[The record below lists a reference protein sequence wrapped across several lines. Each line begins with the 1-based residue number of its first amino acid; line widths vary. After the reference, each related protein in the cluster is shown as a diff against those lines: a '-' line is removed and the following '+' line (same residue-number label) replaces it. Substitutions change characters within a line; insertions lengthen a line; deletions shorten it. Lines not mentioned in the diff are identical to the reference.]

1 MRTKFKKL
9 TSLCIVVIMILN
21 VLTVAPLT
29 AGASETDSASVGD
42 TYTSG
47 DFEYTVLDDGT
58 AEISNYNGSEA
69 NLVIPNIIGGYK
81 VTSVGERAF
90 NYKSIVESVTIP
102 YGVNTIGDLAFNN
115 CSDLKNVTIPDSVTY
130 IGTDAFSSSENLESI
145 TIPKGVEKIQSRTF
159 WGCSGLKSVIISK
172 GVKSIDSMA
181 FQSCTSLESV
191 IIPDGLTSID
201 FGAFGSCSSLKTITI
216 PASVTYIS
224 SLSMGY
230 NDYFMKVDGFTIE
243 GYRGTAAEAYAIEN
257 GFEFIELGDIPTP
270 SLGDVNGDGKV
281 SIDDVTDIQK
291 YIANT
296 MDFTEDQMVLA
307 DVDKD
312 GKVAIDDATLIQ
324 KHLVGMAV
332 IE

>member
-1 MRTKFKKL
+1 MRTKLKKF
-9 TSLCIVVIMILN
+9 TSVCLAVIMILS

-29 AGASETDSASVGD
+29 AGASETDSESISA
-42 TYTSG
+42 TSG
-47 DFEYTVLDDGT
+47 DFEYVVLDDGT
-58 AEISNYNGSEA
+58 AEISKYYGSEV
-69 NLVIPNIIGGYK
+69 NLVIPDEVDGYK

-159 WGCSGLKSVIISK
+159 WGCSGLKSVIISE

-230 NDYFMKVDGFTIE
+230 SDYFMKVDGFTIE

-270 SLGDVNGDGKV
+270 SLGDVNGDGII
-281 SIDDVTDIQK
+281 S
-291 YIANT
+291 
-296 MDFTEDQMVLA
+296 
-307 DVDKD
+307 
-312 GKVAIDDATLIQ
+312 IDDATLIQ
-324 KHLVGMAV
+324 KYLANMLDFTTEQAAAADVDNNEDITIDDVTLIQKYLAGLAE
-332 IE
+332 I

>member
-1 MRTKFKKL
+1 MRTKTRKL
-9 TSLCIVVIMILN
+9 ISVCLAVIMMLS
-21 VLTVAPLT
+21 VLTVAPIT
-29 AGASETDSASVGD
+29 VNAAEENSESVSE
-42 TYTSG
+42 TSG
-47 DFEYTVLDDGT
+47 DFEYVVLDDGT

-230 NDYFMKVDGFTIE
+230 SDYFMKVDGFTIE
-243 GYRGTAAEAYAIEN
+243 GYRGTAAETYAIEN
-257 GFEFIELGDIPTP
+257 GFTFIPLDEVPTP
-270 SLGDVNGDGKV
+270 TLGDVNGDGKI

-296 MDFTEDQMVLA
+296 IDFTEEQMVLA
-307 DVDKD
+307 DVDKN
-312 GKVAIDDATLIQ
+312 GTVSIDDVTLIQ
-324 KHLVGMAV
+324 KHLAGMAV